1 MYINSIK
8 NNPQRPPEL
17 LTVLLPRELAASV
30 KDEDAGAG
38 QQPDHNLAHSI
49 LEEIQAIR
57 RAVEA
62 NGRSDAEVPKRRAY
76 PLREAA
82 KLLGVSLTK
91 IKDEIRDGRIAIVL
105 AGKRRRV
112 LDAKLNRYL
121 LAQKRR

>member
-1 MYINSIK
+1 MQNDS
-8 NNPQRPPEL
+8 QRPPEL
-17 LTVLLPRELAASV
+17 LTVLLHRELAASV

-49 LEEIQAIR
+49 LEELQAIR
-57 RAVEA
+57 RAVET
-62 NGRSDAEVPKRRAY
+62 NGRSEADVPKRRAY

-82 KLLGVSLTK
+82 RLLGVSLTK

-112 LDAKLNRYL
+112 LDAELNRYL

>member
-1 MYINSIK
+1 MQDQ
-8 NNPQRPPEL
+8 QREPSEL
-17 LTVLLPRELAASV
+17 LTVLLPRELNASATEHEAV
-30 KDEDAGAG
+30 AG
-38 QQPDHNLAHSI
+38 QQPEQNLAHSI
-49 LEEIQAIR
+49 LEELQAIR

-62 NGRSDAEVPKRRAY
+62 NGRSEAEVPKRRAY

-82 KLLGVSLTK
+82 RLLGVSLTK

-112 LDAKLNRYL
+112 LDAELNRYL